1 MAGLP
6 LRHLCG
12 YALGSRD
19 RTGLLWRERT
29 RVNKADLVDALEHRI
44 GGKKA
49 AADAIEAVFDVIIR
63 EVAAGGKVGITGFG
77 TFERVD
83 RAARTGR
90 NPRTGESVRIESTAV
105 PKFRPGTAFK
115 MYVAEPE
122 TLPKSGPAAAR
133 AAAGTAAEVRSR
145 AEATIRANKA
155 KRKAGKNA

>member
-1 MAGLP
+1 M
-6 LRHLCG
+6 
-12 YALGSRD
+12 
-19 RTGLLWRERT
+19 
-29 RVNKADLVDALEHRI
+29 NKADLVDALENRL

-49 AADAIEAVFDVIIR
+49 AADAIEAIFDVIIR

-115 MYVAEPE
+115 MYVAEPA
-122 TLPKSGPAAAR
+122 TLPKGTPAAAR

-145 AEATIRANKA
+145 AQATIAANKG
-155 KRKAGKNA
+155 KRGKGKRSA